1 MNTDQ
6 EQKLVKHGDL
16 TEKIIG
22 VFYAVYNE
30 LGYGFLESVY
40 QGAMRVALVE
50 AGLKVECEVSISVY
64 FHGQVVGVF
73 RADLVVAGVVLLEL
87 KSLEALLRQHES
99 QTLHYLRSTELE
111 VALLMNFGPMPKFKR
126 FVLDNEM
133 KNLDATLKGSVSSVS
148 IGVKPRILGGN

>member
-99 QTLHYLRSTELE
+99 QTLHYLRSTELA